1 MSIIGFPLLLI
12 PVAICNII
20 VFLMPGLGFDAA
32 LARVALPSGATWTIA
47 LGDVLVALGVLLL
60 LPEVMKA
67 ARPGAK
73 YLTDHLLSLLV
84 LGGTVAEFV
93 MLPQFAN
100 QTVFVLAM
108 LALVDFLSGVALRS
122 RHQSAARA
130 GQPAKRR
137 GKAVQPIA
145 LPEDTTEAPAPALPA
160 SELSPQTAE
169 PTSAATTAAS
179 MAEAVLLD
187 RPEPVKAAGSQAVA
201 ELAKAEEKS
210 PAR

>member
-20 VFLMPGLGFDAA
+20 IFLMPGLAFDAA
-32 LARVALPSGATWTIA
+32 MTRVVLPSGATWTIA
-47 LGDVLVALGVLLL
+47 LGDMLVALGVLLL

-84 LGGTVAEFV
+84 LAGITAEFV

-100 QTVFVLAM
+100 ATVALLAL
-108 LALVDFLSGVALRS
+108 LALVDFLSGIALRS
-122 RHQSAARA
+122 RHRREARAARA
-130 GQPAKRR
+130 AAKSSAEIIEDEPEQPAPV
-137 GKAVQPIA
+137 A
-145 LPEDTTEAPAPALPA
+145 EPAPVVVPATELAPQTVEPA
-160 SELSPQTAE
+160 SA
-169 PTSAATTAAS
+169 SAASAAS
-179 MAEAVLLD
+179 IAEAVLLD
-187 RPEPVKAAGSQAVA
+187 RPEPVKPAAT
-201 ELAKAEEKS
+201 AKDEEKS

>member
-20 VFLMPGLGFDAA
+20 VFLMPGLAFDAA
-32 LARVALPSGATWTIA
+32 LTRVVLPSGATWTIA
-47 LGDVLVALGVLLL
+47 LGDTLVALGVLLL

-84 LGGTVAEFV
+84 LGGITAEFV

-100 QTVFVLAM
+100 ATVALLSLLAP
-108 LALVDFLSGVALRS
+108 VDFLSGIALRS
-122 RHQSAARA
+122 RHKREARAARSAA
-130 GQPAKRR
+130 AKSS
-137 GKAVQPIA
+137 AETIEDE
-145 LPEDTTEAPAPALPA
+145 PEPVAEPAPVVVPA
-160 SELSPQTAE
+160 TELAPQTVE
-169 PTSAATTAAS
+169 PTSASAAS
-179 MAEAVLLD
+179 AASIAEAVLLD
-187 RPEPVKAAGSQAVA
+187 RPEPVKPA
-201 ELAKAEEKS
+201 ETAKNEEKS

>member
-20 VFLMPGLGFDAA
+20 VFLMPGLAFDAA
-32 LARVALPSGATWTIA
+32 MTRVVLPSGATWTIA
-47 LGDVLVALGVLLL
+47 LGDMLVALGVLLL

-84 LGGTVAEFV
+84 LAGITAEFV

-100 QTVFVLAM
+100 ATVALLAL
-108 LALVDFLSGVALRS
+108 LALVDFLSGIALRS
-122 RHQSAARA
+122 RHRREARAARA
-130 GQPAKRR
+130 AAKSSSEIIEDEPEQPAPV
-137 GKAVQPIA
+137 A
-145 LPEDTTEAPAPALPA
+145 EPAPVVVPATELAPQTVEPA
-160 SELSPQTAE
+160 SA
-169 PTSAATTAAS
+169 SAASAAS
-179 MAEAVLLD
+179 IAEAVLLD
-187 RPEPVKAAGSQAVA
+187 RPEPVKPAAT
-201 ELAKAEEKS
+201 AKDEEKS

>member
-20 VFLMPGLGFDAA
+20 VFLMPGLAFDAA
-32 LARVALPSGATWTIA
+32 MTRVVLPSGATWTIA
-47 LGDVLVALGVLLL
+47 LGDMLVALGVLLL

-84 LGGTVAEFV
+84 LVGITAEFV

-100 QTVFVLAM
+100 ATVALLAM
-108 LALVDFLSGVALRS
+108 LALVDFLSGIALRS
-122 RHQSAARA
+122 RHRREARAARA
-130 GQPAKRR
+130 AAKSSAEIIEDEPEQPAPV
-137 GKAVQPIA
+137 A
-145 LPEDTTEAPAPALPA
+145 EPAPVVVPATELAPQTVEPA
-160 SELSPQTAE
+160 SA
-169 PTSAATTAAS
+169 SAASAAS
-179 MAEAVLLD
+179 IAEAVLLD
-187 RPEPVKAAGSQAVA
+187 RPEPVKPAATV
-201 ELAKAEEKS
+201 KDEEKS

>member
-20 VFLMPGLGFDAA
+20 VFLMPGLAFDAA
-32 LARVALPSGATWTIA
+32 LTRVVLPSGATWTIA
-47 LGDVLVALGVLLL
+47 LGDTLVALGVLLL

-84 LGGTVAEFV
+84 LGGITAEFV

-100 QTVFVLAM
+100 ATVALLSL
-108 LALVDFLSGVALRS
+108 LALVDFLSGIALRS
-122 RHQSAARA
+122 RHKREARAARSAA
-130 GQPAKRR
+130 AKSS
-137 GKAVQPIA
+137 AETIEDE
-145 LPEDTTEAPAPALPA
+145 PEPVAEPAPVVVPA
-160 SELSPQTAE
+160 TELAPQTVE
-169 PTSAATTAAS
+169 PTSASAAS
-179 MAEAVLLD
+179 AASIAEAVLLD
-187 RPEPVKAAGSQAVA
+187 RPEPVKPA
-201 ELAKAEEKS
+201 ETAKNEEKS

>member
-20 VFLMPGLGFDAA
+20 VFLMPGLAFDAA
-32 LARVALPSGATWTIA
+32 MTRVVLPSGATWTIA
-47 LGDVLVALGVLLL
+47 LGDMLVALGVLLL

-84 LGGTVAEFV
+84 LAGITAEFV

-100 QTVFVLAM
+100 ATVALLAL
-108 LALVDFLSGVALRS
+108 LALVDFLSGIALRS
-122 RHQSAARA
+122 RHRREARAARSAAA
-130 GQPAKRR
+130 KSSAEIIEDEPEQPTPVA
-137 GKAVQPIA
+137 
-145 LPEDTTEAPAPALPA
+145 EPAPLVVPATELAPQTVEPA
-160 SELSPQTAE
+160 SAFAA
-169 PTSAATTAAS
+169 SAAS
-179 MAEAVLLD
+179 IAEAVLLD
-187 RPEPVKAAGSQAVA
+187 RPEPVKPAAT
-201 ELAKAEEKS
+201 AKDEEKS

>member
-20 VFLMPGLGFDAA
+20 VFLMPGLAFDAA
-32 LARVALPSGATWTIA
+32 MTRVVLPSGATWTIA
-47 LGDVLVALGVLLL
+47 LGDMLVALGVLLL

-84 LGGTVAEFV
+84 LAGITAEFV

-100 QTVFVLAM
+100 ATVALLAL
-108 LALVDFLSGVALRS
+108 LALVDFLSGIALRS
-122 RHQSAARA
+122 RHKREARAARA
-130 GQPAKRR
+130 AAKSSAEIIEDEPEQPAPV
-137 GKAVQPIA
+137 A
-145 LPEDTTEAPAPALPA
+145 EPAPVVVPATELAPQTVEPA
-160 SELSPQTAE
+160 SA
-169 PTSAATTAAS
+169 SAASAAS
-179 MAEAVLLD
+179 IAEAVLLD
-187 RPEPVKAAGSQAVA
+187 RPEPVKPTAT
-201 ELAKAEEKS
+201 AKDEEKS

>member
-20 VFLMPGLGFDAA
+20 VFLMPGLAFDAA
-32 LARVALPSGATWTIA
+32 LTRVVLPSGATWTIA
-47 LGDVLVALGVLLL
+47 LGDTLVALGVLLL

-84 LGGTVAEFV
+84 LGGITAEFV

-100 QTVFVLAM
+100 ATVALLSLLAV
-108 LALVDFLSGVALRS
+108 VDFLSGIALRS
-122 RHQSAARA
+122 RHKREARAARSAVAKSSAETIEDEPEQPATVAEPAPVVVPATELAPQTVEPASASAA
-130 GQPAKRR
+130 
-137 GKAVQPIA
+137 
-145 LPEDTTEAPAPALPA
+145 
-160 SELSPQTAE
+160 
-169 PTSAATTAAS
+169 SAAS
-179 MAEAVLLD
+179 IAEAVLLD
-187 RPEPVKAAGSQAVA
+187 RPEPVKPS
-201 ELAKAEEKS
+201 ETAKNEEKS

>member
-47 LGDVLVALGVLLL
+47 LGDVLMALGVLLL

-160 SELSPQTAE
+160 SELLPQTAE
-169 PTSAATTAAS
+169 PTAAAA
-179 MAEAVLLD
+179 
-187 RPEPVKAAGSQAVA
+187 
-201 ELAKAEEKS
+201 
-210 PAR
+210 

>member
-20 VFLMPGLGFDAA
+20 VFLMPGLAFDAA
-32 LARVALPSGATWTIA
+32 MTRVVLPSGATWTIA
-47 LGDVLVALGVLLL
+47 LGDMLVALGVLLL

-84 LGGTVAEFV
+84 LAGITAEFV

-100 QTVFVLAM
+100 ATVALLAL
-108 LALVDFLSGVALRS
+108 LALVDFLSGIALRS
-122 RHQSAARA
+122 RHRREARAARA
-130 GQPAKRR
+130 AAKSSAEIIEDEPEQPPPVA
-137 GKAVQPIA
+137 
-145 LPEDTTEAPAPALPA
+145 EPAPVVVPATELAPQTVEPA
-160 SELSPQTAE
+160 SA
-169 PTSAATTAAS
+169 SAASAAS
-179 MAEAVLLD
+179 IAEAVLLD
-187 RPEPVKAAGSQAVA
+187 RPEPVKPAAT
-201 ELAKAEEKS
+201 AKDEEKS

>member
-20 VFLMPGLGFDAA
+20 VFLMPGLSFDAP
-32 LARVALPSGATWTIA
+32 LWNLTLPSQAVWSIR

-84 LGGTVAEFV
+84 LGGVAAEFV
-93 MLPQFAN
+93 MLPQFAHP
-100 QTVFVLAM
+100 TVFLLAM
-108 LALVDFLSGVALRS
+108 LALVDFLSGIALRS
-122 RHQSAARA
+122 RHKRDARAVRSAAA
-130 GQPAKRR
+130 KSSAKITEDEPAQPASV
-137 GKAVQPIA
+137 A
-145 LPEDTTEAPAPALPA
+145 APAPVVSPI
-160 SELSPQTAE
+160 ELAPQTTE
-169 PTSAATTAAS
+169 PTSASAAS
-179 MAEAVLLD
+179 AASIAEAVLLD
-187 RPEPVKAAGSQAVA
+187 RPEPVKAAES
-201 ELAKAEEKS
+201 AKEDEKS

>member
-20 VFLMPGLGFDAA
+20 VFLMPGLAFDAA
-32 LARVALPSGATWTIA
+32 MTRVVLPSGATWTIA
-47 LGDVLVALGVLLL
+47 LGDMLVALGVLLL

-84 LGGTVAEFV
+84 LAGITAEFV

-100 QTVFVLAM
+100 ATVALLAL
-108 LALVDFLSGVALRS
+108 LALVDFLSGIALRS
-122 RHQSAARA
+122 RHRREARAARA
-130 GQPAKRR
+130 AARSSAEIIEDQPEQPAPV
-137 GKAVQPIA
+137 A
-145 LPEDTTEAPAPALPA
+145 EPAPVVVPATELAPQTVEPA
-160 SELSPQTAE
+160 SA
-169 PTSAATTAAS
+169 SAASAAS
-179 MAEAVLLD
+179 IAEAVLLD
-187 RPEPVKAAGSQAVA
+187 RPEPVKPAAT
-201 ELAKAEEKS
+201 AKDEEKS

>member
-20 VFLMPGLGFDAA
+20 VFLMPGLAFDAA
-32 LARVALPSGATWTIA
+32 MTRVVLPSGATWTIA
-47 LGDVLVALGVLLL
+47 LGDMLVALGVLLL

-84 LGGTVAEFV
+84 LAGITAEFV

-100 QTVFVLAM
+100 ATVALLAL
-108 LALVDFLSGVALRS
+108 LALVDFLSGIALRS
-122 RHQSAARA
+122 RHRREARAARA
-130 GQPAKRR
+130 AAKSSSEIIEDEPEQPAPV
-137 GKAVQPIA
+137 A
-145 LPEDTTEAPAPALPA
+145 EPAPVVVPA
-160 SELSPQTAE
+160 TELAPQTVE
-169 PTSAATTAAS
+169 PTSASAAS
-179 MAEAVLLD
+179 AASIAEAVLLD
-187 RPEPVKAAGSQAVA
+187 RPEPVKPAATA
-201 ELAKAEEKS
+201 EDEEKS

>member
-20 VFLMPGLGFDAA
+20 VFLMPGLAFDAA
-32 LARVALPSGATWTIA
+32 LTRVVLPSGATWTIA
-47 LGDVLVALGVLLL
+47 LGDTLVALGVLLL

-84 LGGTVAEFV
+84 LGGITAEFV

-100 QTVFVLAM
+100 ATVALLSL
-108 LALVDFLSGVALRS
+108 LALVDFLSGIALRS
-122 RHQSAARA
+122 RHKREARAARSAA
-130 GQPAKRR
+130 AKSS
-137 GKAVQPIA
+137 AETIEDE
-145 LPEDTTEAPAPALPA
+145 PEPVAKPAPVVPTIDLA
-160 SELSPQTAE
+160 PQTVE
-169 PTSAATTAAS
+169 PTSASAAS
-179 MAEAVLLD
+179 AASIAEAVLLD
-187 RPEPVKAAGSQAVA
+187 RPEPVKPA
-201 ELAKAEEKS
+201 ETAKNEEKS

>member
-20 VFLMPGLGFDAA
+20 VFLMPGLAFDAA
-32 LARVALPSGATWTIA
+32 MTRVVLPSGATWTIA
-47 LGDVLVALGVLLL
+47 LGDMLVALGVLLL

-84 LGGTVAEFV
+84 LAGITAEFV

-100 QTVFVLAM
+100 ATVALLAL
-108 LALVDFLSGVALRS
+108 LALVDFLSGIALRS
-122 RHQSAARA
+122 RHKREARAARA
-130 GQPAKRR
+130 AAKSSAEIIEDEPEQPAPV
-137 GKAVQPIA
+137 A
-145 LPEDTTEAPAPALPA
+145 EPAPVVVPATELAPQAVEPA
-160 SELSPQTAE
+160 SA
-169 PTSAATTAAS
+169 SAASAAS
-179 MAEAVLLD
+179 IAEAVLLD
-187 RPEPVKAAGSQAVA
+187 RPEPVKPAAT
-201 ELAKAEEKS
+201 AKDEEKS

>member
-20 VFLMPGLGFDAA
+20 VFLMPGLAFDAA
-32 LARVALPSGATWTIA
+32 LTRVVLPSGATWTIA
-47 LGDVLVALGVLLL
+47 LGDTLVALGVLLL

-84 LGGTVAEFV
+84 LGGITAEFV

-100 QTVFVLAM
+100 ATVALLSL
-108 LALVDFLSGVALRS
+108 LALVDFLSGIALRS
-122 RHQSAARA
+122 RHRREARAARSAA
-130 GQPAKRR
+130 AKSS
-137 GKAVQPIA
+137 AETIEDE
-145 LPEDTTEAPAPALPA
+145 PEPVAEPAPVVPTIDLA
-160 SELSPQTAE
+160 PQTVE
-169 PTSAATTAAS
+169 PTSASAAS
-179 MAEAVLLD
+179 AASIAEAVLLD
-187 RPEPVKAAGSQAVA
+187 RPEPVKPT
-201 ELAKAEEKS
+201 ETAKNEEKS

>member
-20 VFLMPGLGFDAA
+20 VFLMPGLAFDAA
-32 LARVALPSGATWTIA
+32 MTRVVLPSGATWTIA
-47 LGDVLVALGVLLL
+47 LGDMLVALGVLLL

-84 LGGTVAEFV
+84 LAGITAEFV

-100 QTVFVLAM
+100 ATVALLAL
-108 LALVDFLSGVALRS
+108 LALVDFLSGIALRS
-122 RHQSAARA
+122 RHRREARAARA
-130 GQPAKRR
+130 AAKSSAEIIEDEPEQPAPV
-137 GKAVQPIA
+137 A
-145 LPEDTTEAPAPALPA
+145 EPAPVVVPATELAPQTVEPA
-160 SELSPQTAE
+160 SA
-169 PTSAATTAAS
+169 SAASAAS
-179 MAEAVLLD
+179 IAEAVLLD
-187 RPEPVKAAGSQAVA
+187 RPEPVKPAAT
-201 ELAKAEEKS
+201 AKDEEKS

>member
-20 VFLMPGLGFDAA
+20 VFLMPGLAFDAA
-32 LARVALPSGATWTIA
+32 MTRVVLPSGATWTIA
-47 LGDVLVALGVLLL
+47 LGDMLVALGVLLL

-84 LGGTVAEFV
+84 LAGITAEFV

-100 QTVFVLAM
+100 ATVALLAL
-108 LALVDFLSGVALRS
+108 LALVDFLSGIALRS
-122 RHQSAARA
+122 RHRREARAARA
-130 GQPAKRR
+130 AAKSSAEIIEDEPEQPAPV
-137 GKAVQPIA
+137 A
-145 LPEDTTEAPAPALPA
+145 EPAPVVVPATELAPQTVEPA
-160 SELSPQTAE
+160 SA
-169 PTSAATTAAS
+169 SAASAAS
-179 MAEAVLLD
+179 IAEAVLLD
-187 RPEPVKAAGSQAVA
+187 RPEPVKPAPT
-201 ELAKAEEKS
+201 AKDEEKS

>member
-20 VFLMPGLGFDAA
+20 VFLMPGLAFDAA
-32 LARVALPSGATWTIA
+32 MTRVVLPSGATWTIA
-47 LGDVLVALGVLLL
+47 LGDMLVALGVLLL

-84 LGGTVAEFV
+84 LAGITAEFV

-100 QTVFVLAM
+100 ATVALLAL
-108 LALVDFLSGVALRS
+108 LALVDFLSGIALRS
-122 RHQSAARA
+122 RHRREARAARA
-130 GQPAKRR
+130 AAKSSVEIIEDEPEQPAQV
-137 GKAVQPIA
+137 A
-145 LPEDTTEAPAPALPA
+145 EPAPVVVPATELAPQTVEPA
-160 SELSPQTAE
+160 SA
-169 PTSAATTAAS
+169 SAASAAS
-179 MAEAVLLD
+179 IAEAVLLD
-187 RPEPVKAAGSQAVA
+187 RPEPVKPAAT
-201 ELAKAEEKS
+201 AKDEEKS

>member
-20 VFLMPGLGFDAA
+20 VFLMPGLAFDAA
-32 LARVALPSGATWTIA
+32 MTRVVLLSGATWTIA
-47 LGDVLVALGVLLL
+47 LGDMLVALGVLLL

-84 LGGTVAEFV
+84 LAGITAEFV

-100 QTVFVLAM
+100 ATVALLAL
-108 LALVDFLSGVALRS
+108 LALVDFLSGIALRS
-122 RHQSAARA
+122 RHRREARAARA
-130 GQPAKRR
+130 AAKSSAEIIEDEPEQPAPV
-137 GKAVQPIA
+137 A
-145 LPEDTTEAPAPALPA
+145 EPAPVVVPATELAPQTVEPA
-160 SELSPQTAE
+160 SA
-169 PTSAATTAAS
+169 SAASAAS
-179 MAEAVLLD
+179 IAEAVLLD
-187 RPEPVKAAGSQAVA
+187 RPEPVKPAAT
-201 ELAKAEEKS
+201 AKDEEKS

>member
-20 VFLMPGLGFDAA
+20 VFLMPGLAFDAA
-32 LARVALPSGATWTIA
+32 MTRVVLPSGATWTIA
-47 LGDVLVALGVLLL
+47 LGDMLVALGVLLL

-84 LGGTVAEFV
+84 LAGITAEFV

-100 QTVFVLAM
+100 ATVALLAL
-108 LALVDFLSGVALRS
+108 LALVDFLSGIALRS
-122 RHQSAARA
+122 RHRREARAARA
-130 GQPAKRR
+130 AAKSSAEIIEDEPEQPAPV
-137 GKAVQPIA
+137 A
-145 LPEDTTEAPAPALPA
+145 EPAPLVVPATELAPQTVEPA
-160 SELSPQTAE
+160 SA
-169 PTSAATTAAS
+169 SAASAAS
-179 MAEAVLLD
+179 IAEAVLLD
-187 RPEPVKAAGSQAVA
+187 RPEPVKPAAT
-201 ELAKAEEKS
+201 AKDEEKS